1 MKNFLQRLAFSL
13 SRGMQGKNGPDSLGY
28 ASVGAAI
35 ILILLDFFLMTGI
48 LSTLAMVCLFYAM
61 FRQFSSNVVK
71 RRQENETF
79 LRVTKKPRQKA
90 QLLYKRIK
98 FGKTTAYFT
107 CEECGTVFSLPKGK
121 GKVRATCPK
130 CHKQSIRNT

>member
-1 MKNFLQRLAFSL
+1 MNNFFQRLAFNL

-28 ASVGAAI
+28 AAVGAAI

-48 LSTLAMVCLFYAM
+48 LSTLAMICLAYAM

-71 RRQENETF
+71 RRQENEAF
-79 LRVTKKPRQKA
+79 LRITKKPRQQA
-90 QLLYKRIK
+90 QLLYKRMK
-98 FGKTTAYFT
+98 NGKTTAYFT
-107 CEECGTVFSLPKGK
+107 CENCGCVFSLPKGK

-130 CHKQSIRNT
+130 CHEQSIRNT

>member
-1 MKNFLQRLAFSL
+1 MKDFFQRLALNL
-13 SRGMQGKNGPDSLGY
+13 SRSMIGRNGPDSLGY
-28 ASVGAAI
+28 AAVGASI

-48 LSTLAMVCLFYAM
+48 LSTLAMVCLLYAM
-61 FRQFSSNVVK
+61 FRQFSTNVVK
-71 RRQENETF
+71 RRQENEAF
-79 LRVTKKPRQKA
+79 LRITKKPRQQA

-98 FGKTTAYFT
+98 FRKTTAYFT
-107 CEECGTVFSLPKGK
+107 CDECGTVFSLPKGK